1 MAYNNIVSRAKV
13 AALQG
18 VKKGGAQ
25 MPIAT
30 LKAGMKKKGK

>member
-1 MAYNNIVSRAKV
+1 MPYNSIISRAKV

-18 VKKGGAQ
+18 VKKGGAK